1 MFLFSLAVA
10 VKKEG
15 FGGGGTRTI
24 KFIRGQNSKVTF
36 PILKTSG
43 KTLIVTIG
51 EGLPSDTRV
60 LVFIVGASLCVRVT
74 GPCLCYSPRC
84 PPPLPAKA
92 RIRSQVPQ
100 TGASEARVEG
110 SASGWKTQDQAS
122 W

>member
-1 MFLFSLAVA
+1 MSLYSLAVA

-51 EGLPSDTRV
+51 EGLPSDTCA
-60 LVFIVGASLCVRVT
+60 LLFIVSVPQCVRVT

-84 PPPLPAKA
+84 PPPLPTKA
-92 RIRSQVPQ
+92 GIGGQVP
-100 TGASEARVEG
+100 
-110 SASGWKTQDQAS
+110 
-122 W
+122 